1 MKNFNWQ
8 VGYFLLVLFHFTI
21 NFAYPQET
29 DSTETVVSGAETPR
43 ADTLIIKPRPNLGI
57 WVSDTRETEKLIA
70 EDIADFVQ
78 VLPNIVPLDYGSL
91 GQVSPFSF
99 RGSTPQQT
107 GIWLDALNLENPIS
121 GFVPTTVI
129 PINLIEDFTVRGADS
144 FAPFGTQSPGGL
156 LNVNSLKF
164 EGKQPYSKVNFRAGS
179 WGYSDLGILF
189 ALPITK
195 NVNFTFSGKRQG
207 FDGFEVNRMH
217 TGSRIFGRVSFQPHS
232 KMELNYT
239 IFLNK
244 NEFEIPAP
252 LLPAFVPLAS
262 GAKRKDKRFD
272 QVLSLKLGSLSEEN
286 KLLNASL
293 FFSTIQEQSIAD
305 SVAFKPRNMT
315 FGTRIQ
321 QQIIAANH
329 LFGFGGEFKTDD
341 LSSPRLG
348 DHTDKFGRVFIQ
360 DDFLL
365 ADKWRLGLQLNLER
379 KNDYPIGFNP
389 AAFLYYEPTEINKI
403 WMGVRRARRYPSFV
417 ERFWPTS
424 GFRGEPELSAERS
437 SIFELGFSLN
447 RDDVQVHA
455 AAFVQQV
462 DSWIGNALLKNLDD
476 FGPVDLGKR
485 TVLGHDFK
493 FIWKYFKGGEFGF
506 VSSYLTVTEPG
517 PSKRLQ
523 MPEISIYSYLDL
535 GGHMFENY
543 VYVNIRFI
551 GRVFG
556 ERSGLIYEN
565 NSFLPSTV
573 NLPEAVVFDS
583 QISFQFSDARLSI
596 SMENLFDKKYQLVP
610 GFFMPPKTFRFGI
623 VWEFW
628 D

>member
-1 MKNFNWQ
+1 MKNLDWK
-8 VGYFLLVLFHFTI
+8 VGYFLVVLFLFTL

-29 DSTETVVSGAETPR
+29 DSTKTVVSISETPR
-43 ADTLIIKPRPNLGI
+43 ADTLTIKPRPNSGI
-57 WVSDTRETEKLIA
+57 WVSDTREMEKLIA

-78 VLPNIVPLDYGSL
+78 VLPPVFPLDYGSL
-91 GQVSPFSF
+91 GQVSPLSF

-107 GIWLDALNLENPIS
+107 SIWLDALNLENPIS

-129 PINLIEDFTVRGADS
+129 PINVVEDFTVRGADS
-144 FAPFGTQSPGGL
+144 FAPFGFQSSGGIL
-156 LNVNSLKF
+156 QVNSFKF
-164 EGKQPYSKVNFRAGS
+164 DTKEPYSKVNYRAGS
-179 WGYSDLGILF
+179 WGYSDLGIIF

-239 IFLNK
+239 VFLNK

-272 QVLSLKLGSLSEEN
+272 QALSLKLGSLSEEN

-321 QQIIAANH
+321 QQIIAGNH

-365 ADKWRLGLQLNLER
+365 TDKWRLGLQLNLDR

-403 WMGVRRARRYPSFV
+403 WVGIRRAQRYPSFV

-424 GFRGEPELSAERS
+424 DFRGDPELSAERS
-437 SIFELGFSLN
+437 STFELGFSLN
-447 RDDVQVHA
+447 SDDVQVHA

-462 DSWIGNALLKNLDD
+462 DSWIGNTVLANLED
-476 FGPVDLGKR
+476 FGPVNSGKR

-506 VSSYLTVTEPG
+506 VSSYVTVTEPG

-523 MPEISIYSYLDL
+523 VPEISIYSYLDL
-535 GGHMFENY
+535 GSPMFENY
-543 VYVNIRFI
+543 VYVNLRLI
-551 GRVFG
+551 GRIFG
-556 ERSGLIYEN
+556 ERSGLTYEN
-565 NSFLPSTV
+565 SPSLPSV
-573 NLPEAVVFDS
+573 VKLPEATVFDG

-596 SMENLFDKKYQLVP
+596 SMENLFDKKYQMVP

-623 VWEFW
+623 SWEFW